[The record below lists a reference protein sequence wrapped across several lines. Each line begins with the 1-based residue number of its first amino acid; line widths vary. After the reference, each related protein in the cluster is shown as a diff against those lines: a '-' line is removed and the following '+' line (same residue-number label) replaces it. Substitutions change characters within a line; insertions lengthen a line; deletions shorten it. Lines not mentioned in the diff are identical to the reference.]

1 MNKNSVALAVSL
13 AIGQI
18 ILICPA
24 SATGI
29 PVVDVTAIAEAV
41 KQYEQMVEQLKQ
53 LEAQLDQAKQQY
65 QSITGSRN
73 LGGIL
78 SEDYTQN
85 VPKNW
90 QETLNAMSD
99 GGKIGQIASSIAQQ
113 ASQLDEAHFE
123 TVAENIRE
131 SLRNSLEGAANSQAL
146 NAQIYDNSGNRFGR
160 LKGLMDQINSA
171 TDLKSINDLQ
181 ARIEVENGMLM
192 NELIKLQS
200 MNALV
205 AKRDD
210 VRESEAIQSSF
221 KLRSRGY

>member
-13 AIGQI
+13 ALGQI
-18 ILICPA
+18 IMICPA

-65 QSITGSRN
+65 QSLTGSRN

-99 GGKIGQIASSIAQQ
+99 GGKIGQIANSIAQQ

-131 SLRNSLEGAANSQAL
+131 SLRNSLEGAANSQAF